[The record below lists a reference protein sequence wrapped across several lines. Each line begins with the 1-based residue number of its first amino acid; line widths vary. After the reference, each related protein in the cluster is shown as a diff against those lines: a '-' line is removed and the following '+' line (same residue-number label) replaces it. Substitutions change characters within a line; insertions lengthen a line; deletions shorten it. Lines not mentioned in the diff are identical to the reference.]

1 MISSF
6 SSQKAFS
13 FTVCCG
19 LTCQAAENHLHSPKW
34 VGGES
39 QEKKK
44 KRKVKKK
51 GKTHELER

>member
-19 LTCQAAENHLHSPKW
+19 LTCQAAEHHLPASKW

-44 KRKVKKK
+44 KKKK